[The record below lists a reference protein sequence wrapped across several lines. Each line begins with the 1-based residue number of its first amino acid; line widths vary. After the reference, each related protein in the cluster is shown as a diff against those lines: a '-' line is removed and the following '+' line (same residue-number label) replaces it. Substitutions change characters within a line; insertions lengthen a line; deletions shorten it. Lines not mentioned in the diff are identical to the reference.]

1 MKTALPMPLA
11 ARRSPDVSTASRGTG
26 GAPGVREQGSGRQAL
41 LGAEI
46 QGGSR
51 TVQQQRKLAQLFA
64 PPPAGQAA
72 ASPAPAPA
80 SPRGLPGP
88 LRQGLES
95 LSGFDLSDVRVHRAS
110 SRPAQFSARA
120 FAQGNQIHLAPG
132 QDHLLAH
139 EAWHVVQQKQG
150 RVAGTVQWKGEKGN
164 EDSALEREADTMGA
178 RALAFQGPPQ
188 AAAPVQRRKA
198 APPGA
203 VMQRVRYLSK
213 DRKLDVDIDAGDNGC
228 VARTKGYDD
237 SSLEYRVNYYR
248 DQRKE
253 EIQRTRAPIATQT
266 DTMHSHP
273 EKSGIGTLVLY
284 YTLSH
289 LRDRGIRYFQPD
301 AARTGGGNK
310 MLEMVGGTRLNTEQ
324 MTRIISEAEGGGGG
338 GGGCSAFLRFITCG
352 LCGGSPEE
360 APLLPDISPE
370 PAYQINNIGLVV
382 AGLGVKVGQ
391 KFDRV

>member
-1 MKTALPMPLA
+1 
-11 ARRSPDVSTASRGTG
+11 
-26 GAPGVREQGSGRQAL
+26 
-41 LGAEI
+41 
-46 QGGSR
+46 
-51 TVQQQRKLAQLFA
+51 
-64 PPPAGQAA
+64 
-72 ASPAPAPA
+72 
-80 SPRGLPGP
+80 

-95 LSGFDLSDVRVHRAS
+95 LSGYDLSDVRVHRAS
-110 SRPAQFSARA
+110 SRPARFGAHA

-132 QDHLLAH
+132 QDHLLSH

-164 EDSALEREADTMGA
+164 EDSALEREADAMGA
-178 RALAFQGPPQ
+178 RALAFRGPPQ
-188 AAAPVQRRKA
+188 AAPVQRRKA
-198 APPGA
+198 AASGA

-213 DRKLDVDIDAGDNGC
+213 DGKLDVDINAGDNGC
-228 VARTKGYDD
+228 MARTEGYED
-237 SSLEYRVNYYR
+237 SSLEYSVFRYR

-253 EIQRTRAPIATQT
+253 ELQPTRAPIATQT
-266 DTMHSHP
+266 STMVSHP

-289 LRDRGIRYFQPD
+289 LRDRNIQYFQPD

-310 MLEMVGGTRLNTEQ
+310 MLEMVGATRLSTEQ
-324 MTRIISEAEGGGGG
+324 MTQVISDAEGGGG

-352 LCGGSPEE
+352 LCGSAPEE
-360 APLLPDISPE
+360 APLLPGISPE
-370 PAYQINNIGLVV
+370 PAYRINNIGLVV